1 MATQKNLKSKAT
13 ASKSRTSKSASV
25 KKAPKAISKT
35 KVTAAKL
42 KPAAKPQNAKG
53 KKTVSSS
60 KPKPVA
66 KSAPKKTISK
76 AAVSKKPAAAP
87 ASKGKSVAR
96 PATVKPA
103 PSKAK
108 ATPVAKSSPVVSAK
122 KATPVASSRTNG
134 KKPAAP
140 AKSAQAQKTAP
151 VAKPVVS
158 NKTTEVKKPQP
169 TTAPAPVTA
178 KSTQAETTKKSV
190 GSKSSDRA
198 TKPSV
203 STHEVAEKSK
213 DLNEGSTHIKP
224 SKPINVPGKSIEKM
238 SDKKEHKPVAAATIA
253 EEPQKTRY
261 NDKELEEFDQLID
274 QKLIVAREQLE
285 FYLKQLEDMAENPD
299 NKIKGL
305 DDGLSSL
312 ESERVS
318 SMAARQQKLIQH
330 LENAKIRIKNKVYG
344 ICRETGKLI
353 SKERLRAVPHATLSI
368 EAKQAQ
374 N

>member
-25 KKAPKAISKT
+25 KKAPKASPKT
-35 KVTAAKL
+35 KVAAAKP
-42 KPAAKPQNAKG
+42 KTAAKPQNAKG
-53 KKTVSSS
+53 KKTVSTSKS
-60 KPKPVA
+60 KPVV
-66 KSAPKKTISK
+66 KSAPKKASSK
-76 AAVSKKPAAAP
+76 AVVGKKPSATP
-87 ASKGKSVAR
+87 PSKGKPVTKKTA
-96 PATVKPA
+96 VKPA
-103 PSKAK
+103 PTKAK
-108 ATPVAKSSPVVSAK
+108 VTPVTKSKTAVPSK
-122 KATPVASSRTNG
+122 KAHPLTTSKTNG
-134 KKPAAP
+134 NKQP
-140 AKSAQAQKTAP
+140 AQAKQAPSQKTAP
-151 VAKPVVS
+151 VAK
-158 NKTTEVKKPQP
+158 TEVKNKPVEEKKTP
-169 TTAPAPVTA
+169 PPIVPVAT
-178 KSTQAETTKKSV
+178 KPIQAETSKKSV

-203 STHEVAEKSK
+203 STHVVADKSK
-213 DLNEGSTHIKP
+213 ESTEGSTQIKP

-238 SDKKEHKPVAAATIA
+238 SDKKELKPVAAATIA